1 MDSTQRYLTREQTG
15 SERLTSPFAGL
26 SMLSSVT
33 TLKWTER
40 GGRNVNNRVF
50 SQVRWLGQ
58 ATATCLT
65 REVDGFVCLD
75 ERLRFVGLKHD
86 FS

>member
-1 MDSTQRYLTREQTG
+1 MVCSQCYLTCERTS

-26 SMLSSVT
+26 NMLSSVT

-40 GGRNVNNRVF
+40 GGMYVNNRFLSHVP
-50 SQVRWLGQ
+50 SIGQ

-65 REVDGFVCLD
+65 REVDGFVCL
-75 ERLRFVGLKHD
+75 EKRLRFVGLKHD
-86 FS
+86 FP